1 MNTTIDLQSFF
12 PVKYFEIL
20 STNERKDSIKIKLKS
35 ITKSCLC
42 HVCGEKT
49 TKYHGTYTRKVQNLP
64 MIGKSVYLEIIAHEY
79 ICCNTNCKS
88 KTIL

>member
-42 HVCGEKT
+42 HVCGEKQQSIMELILE
-49 TKYHGTYTRKVQNLP
+49 KFK
-64 MIGKSVYLEIIAHEY
+64 IYL
-79 ICCNTNCKS
+79 
-88 KTIL
+88 